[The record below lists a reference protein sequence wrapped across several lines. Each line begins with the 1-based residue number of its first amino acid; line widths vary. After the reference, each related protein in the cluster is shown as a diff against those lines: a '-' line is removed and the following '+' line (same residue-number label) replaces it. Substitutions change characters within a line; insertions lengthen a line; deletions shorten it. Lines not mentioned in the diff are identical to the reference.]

1 MNSGPLTSTQP
12 NQASPETIAS
22 EVELLERARVFDEAA
37 LGEIYDRYEERI
49 FAYIYRRIGDP
60 TLAEDLTAQVFLKM
74 LEAIRKEKAWNSSFS
89 GWLYRIA
96 HNLVIDQ
103 YRKRGRATYMSID
116 DAPDLVTKEE
126 GPAQTAERQFDADNL
141 RKAID
146 RLTEEQAS
154 VVSLRF
160 LEGYSITEV
169 ATLLEK
175 TEGAIKALQYRAVS
189 NLRRLLEHDNE

>member
-12 NQASPETIAS
+12 NPASPETIAS
-22 EVELLERARVFDEAA
+22 EVDLLERARVFDEAA

-103 YRKRGRATYMSID
+103 YRKRGKATYMSID
-116 DAPDLVTKEE
+116 DAPTLTAKEE
-126 GPAQTAERQFDADNL
+126 GPPQAAERQFDADNL

-189 NLRRLLEHDNE
+189 NLRRLLEHDNQ

>member
-12 NQASPETIAS
+12 NQASSETIAS